1 MDEPI
6 DLIGFMQ
13 ALIDRSYRWVKDAC
27 DGLDEDQLRYQPTPE
42 SNSIAWLVWHS
53 SRVKDR
59 VTGRIVQEEEIWVT
73 EGWAQ
78 RTGMDADA
86 TGVGDSPEQVASFPV
101 TGGLLFGYADAVHDA
116 VMRRLATVTP
126 PSSRSQSNTSLGI
139 LGRPGMPYA
148 GCWGTPA
155 PMRDKSLTFAV
166 WSRVTVGTPDR
177 PVGSLGRVAPLAVL
191 SPEGLVGVFGL
202 SDLSIAQGL

>member
-13 ALIDRSYRWVKDAC
+13 AVIDRSYRWVKEAC
-27 DGLDEDQLRYQPTPE
+27 DGLNEEQLRYQPTAE

-53 SRVKDR
+53 SRVKDQ
-59 VTGRIVQEEEIWVT
+59 VTGNISREEEVWVA

-101 TGGLLFGYADAVHDA
+101 ASRLLFGDADAAPRA
-116 VMRRLATVTP
+116 VMRLLSTVTP
-126 PSSRSQSNTSLGI
+126 AQLAQPVEYVLGDTRPAWDAIRGMLGDSYSHAGQVAYLRGMVTGYGWNT
-139 LGRPGMPYA
+139 R
-148 GCWGTPA
+148 
-155 PMRDKSLTFAV
+155 
-166 WSRVTVGTPDR
+166 
-177 PVGSLGRVAPLAVL
+177 
-191 SPEGLVGVFGL
+191 
-202 SDLSIAQGL
+202 

>member
-13 ALIDRSYRWVKDAC
+13 AVIDRSYHWVKDAC
-27 DGLDEDQLRYQPTPE
+27 DGLSEDQLRYQPTPE

-59 VTGRIVQEEEIWVT
+59 VTGNITQEEEVWVA

-86 TGVGDSPEQVASFPV
+86 TGVGDSPEQVASL
-101 TGGLLFGYADAVHDA
+101 TIESRLLFSYADAVHGA
-116 VMRRLATVTP
+116 VMRRLSVVTP
-126 PSSRSQSNTSLGI
+126 AQLAQPVQYVLG
-139 LGRPGMPYA
+139 GAPRPGWDAIRGMLGDSYSHA
-148 GCWGTPA
+148 GQVAYIRG
-155 PMRDKSLTFAV
+155 M
-166 WSRVTVGTPDR
+166 VT
-177 PVGSLGRVAPLAVL
+177 GR
-191 SPEGLVGVFGL
+191 GWNTR
-202 SDLSIAQGL
+202 